1 MYPKS
6 PCSQNVSCILSTVA
20 VLLYSEREEEE
31 EEEEEVE
38 EVVEVVEEDEEAMV
52 VIGIIMVAQWVNSE
66 VSE

>member
-31 EEEEEVE
+31 EE
-38 EVVEVVEEDEEAMV
+38 VVEVVEEDEEAVV
-52 VIGIIMVAQWVNSE
+52 VIGIIMVAQWVNSGVRE
-66 VSE
+66 